1 MQGLSDGILPPFIL
15 TCVVNA
21 EKKDEQHCYEIF
33 QAKLFKMSEVHE
45 PATDQWPCANYVQY
59 VL

>member
-21 EKKDEQHCYEIF
+21 EKKKDEQHSYEIF

-45 PATDQWPCANYVQY
+45 PATDQWPCAN
-59 VL
+59 